1 MYEIHHVIH
10 HDLPLIPHDFG
21 KSSIFLAIFL
31 FDTDAFFYSVSTLF
45 LLLKKNFA
53 LVDSEIAVG

>member
-31 FDTDAFFYSVSTLF
+31 FDTDAFLF
-45 LLLKKNFA
+45 GIHTSFTIEEEFCA
-53 LVDSEIAVG
+53 C